1 LKKRLLLLSGNPG
14 VGKTTILLKV
24 AEDLKTRGYSVGGMI
39 SREARRSGS
48 RVGFEIVDL
57 GSGKS
62 GWLAHTDQEMG
73 PQVGKYRVNLKDLND
88 IGVKAIANAIAK
100 CDVIVIDEMGPM
112 ELFSGKF
119 KEAVV
124 KAAESTKLVIG
135 IVHWKARDRLIDET
149 RKRED
154 AEVYTV
160 TSENRQSLHEV
171 LTARALD
178 FLSNAQ
184 ENKVL

>member
-1 LKKRLLLLSGNPG
+1 LKKRLLLLSGSPG
-14 VGKTTILLKV
+14 GGKTTILLKV
-24 AEDLKTRGYSVGGMI
+24 AEALKTRGYSVGGMI
-39 SREARRSGS
+39 SREARISGS

-57 GSGKS
+57 GSGKN
-62 GWLAHTDQEMG
+62 GWLARADQEMG
-73 PQVGKYRVNLKDLND
+73 PQVGKYRVNLKDLDD
-88 IGVKAIANAIAK
+88 IGVKAITNAVAN
-100 CDVIVIDEMGPM
+100 CDIIVIDEIGPM

-124 KAAESTKLVIG
+124 KAVESRKLVVG

-178 FLSNAQ
+178 FLSNASG
-184 ENKVL
+184 E